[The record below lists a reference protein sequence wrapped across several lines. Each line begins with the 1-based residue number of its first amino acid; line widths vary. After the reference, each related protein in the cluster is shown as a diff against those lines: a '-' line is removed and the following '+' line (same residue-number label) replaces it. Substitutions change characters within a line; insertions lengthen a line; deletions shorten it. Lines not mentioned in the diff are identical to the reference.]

1 MEKNFL
7 QGRNIKW
14 NIKQNFIPLSTI
26 LFDVF
31 AFFFCNW
38 LALNRSRSSTKS
50 IRIGRRQRARL
61 EPEMDDFK
69 MCESC
74 CNLQKFSMPRSRYWC
89 SDKISYFPRHFLRV
103 REKVHEGFEVNRDS
117 KTCMGESLISFLI
130 RSKQYQHSS
139 FAFIKSIQIGN

>member
-7 QGRNIKW
+7 QGILNR
-14 NIKQNFIPLSTI
+14 I
-26 LFDVF
+26 LFLYPRF
-31 AFFFCNW
+31 YLIFSFFFFCNW

-103 REKVHEGFEVNRDS
+103 REKAHERFEMNRDS
-117 KTCMGESLISFLI
+117 KTCMGEFLI
-130 RSKQYQHSS
+130 RSEQYQHL
-139 FAFIKSIQIGN
+139 FL

>member
-7 QGRNIKW
+7 QGILNR
-14 NIKQNFIPLSTI
+14 I
-26 LFDVF
+26 LFLYPRF
-31 AFFFCNW
+31 YLIFSFFFFCNW

-89 SDKISYFPRHFLRV
+89 CAR
-103 REKVHEGFEVNRDS
+103 
-117 KTCMGESLISFLI
+117 
-130 RSKQYQHSS
+130 
-139 FAFIKSIQIGN
+139 IKSPIFLAIFSAYVRKCTRDLKWIAIRKRVWANPWSEANNINICFYKINFEWLVIKKKE

>member
-7 QGRNIKW
+7 QGILNR
-14 NIKQNFIPLSTI
+14 I
-26 LFDVF
+26 LFLYPRF
-31 AFFFCNW
+31 YLIFSFFFFCNW

-103 REKVHEGFEVNRDS
+103 REKVHERFEVNRDS
-117 KTCMGESLISFLI
+117 KTCMSESLI
-130 RSKQYQHSS
+130 RSEQYQHL
-139 FAFIKSIQIGN
+139 FL